1 MKGVEWNVWI
11 GVRSVT
17 GGALGSR
24 VASRVS
30 GLLNGGMEIAVA
42 LLLGLL
48 LGGGVVFL
56 LMRGTANASRAELER
71 LRDERSEARSAV
83 ARLETRLEA
92 ERKAAEEKLALLED
106 AKAKLMDSFKAL
118 SSEALSKNNT
128 DFLNLAKST
137 LEKYQEGAKS
147 DLAKRQEAIS
157 KTVEPVGKA
166 LEQFNERV
174 EKIEERR
181 TQTDATLKQQLQQ
194 LAESQVQLSK
204 TTGSLVQALRAPQ
217 VRGQWGEMQLRR
229 TVEMAG
235 MINYCDFV
243 EQASHETGE
252 GQRQRPDMLI
262 RLPNERQVVVDSKVP
277 LAAYLDALE
286 AEDADTQTGR
296 MQAHARHLRD
306 HIKGLSQK
314 AYWNQFDN
322 APEFVVLFIPNE
334 AIFSAAL
341 EQDPQLIE
349 LGVLNKVILAT
360 PTTLIAL
367 LKAIAYGWQQE
378 AIAREAKEIA
388 ALGKEL
394 FDRIG
399 VVTGHFV
406 KLGKSLDQSV
416 GHYNNAIRSVESRL
430 LVTAKKF
437 QELDSTATEELPE
450 TKRIER
456 TANVPEDGEG
466 TSNVEH

>member
-1 MKGVEWNVWI
+1 MDLI
-11 GVRSVT
+11 
-17 GGALGSR
+17 
-24 VASRVS
+24 
-30 GLLNGGMEIAVA
+30 VA
-42 LLLGLL
+42 LVVGVLLGAGLVYL
-48 LGGGVVFL
+48 IVGKSEKQAKTTLTE
-56 LMRGTANASRAELER
+56 TAEALESHRQQLAAAKESLARIEAQREAEL
-71 LRDERSEARSAV
+71 
-83 ARLETRLEA
+83 
-92 ERKAAEEKLALLED
+92 KAAAEKLALLED

-118 SSEALSKNNT
+118 SSEALSKNNA

-137 LEKYQEGAKS
+137 LEKYQEGAKGE
-147 DLAKRQEAIS
+147 LEKRQEAIN
-157 KTVEPVGKA
+157 KTVEPVGLALKA
-166 LEQFNERV
+166 FNERV

-181 TQTDATLKQQLQQ
+181 TQTDASLKQQLQQ
-194 LAESQVQLSK
+194 LAESQMQLSR

-235 MINYCDFV
+235 MINYCDFE
-243 EQASHETGE
+243 EQASVETAD

-286 AEDADTQTGR
+286 ATDPDVQTNR
-296 MQAHARHLRD
+296 MQAHARHIRE
-306 HIKGLSQK
+306 HIKGLSAK
-314 AYWNQFDN
+314 SYWTQFDN

-341 EQDPQLIE
+341 EQDPSLIE
-349 LGVLNKVILAT
+349 LGVVNKVILAT

-378 AIAREAKEIA
+378 AIAREAKQIA

-394 FDRIG
+394 YDRIG
-399 VVTGHFV
+399 VVAGHIA

-416 GHYNNAIRSVESRL
+416 GHYNKAVSSVESRL

-437 QELDSTATEELPE
+437 EALDSASAEPLPE
-450 TKRIER
+450 VKAIEKMP
-456 TANVPEDGEG
+456 TLPQE
-466 TSNVEH
+466 VESL